1 MQKPSFLSH
10 FSAVTSSFF
19 FDFFAR
25 NLLLVKLSHFQP
37 DITAP
42 DVDIIASYSE
52 GNGPMELPAD
62 QRRIPFN
69 VLSST
74 SMSCPH
80 VSGVISLLKALYLEW
95 TPAVIKSA
103 NMTTEGQ
110 HSLPQTRASSSREA
124 PQTTVPQPLA
134 HHSANPEAHRLFLD
148 CVRHRTIVPERGFTT
163 HIELCELEGADLK
176 RAHDIID
183 NFTNRGL
190 RSPGVARQTVEE
202 KTKESVGEPWEFV
215 GLLPLFDPP
224 RENIV
229 ESFKDEYETSSSF
242 SGIVERAAP
251 CSV

>member
-1 MQKPSFLSH
+1 MEGNLLGFPP
-10 FSAVTSSFF
+10 T
-19 FDFFAR
+19 

-37 DITAP
+37 DITVP

-103 NMTTEGQ
+103 NMTTDYNKGQ

-148 CVRHRTIVPERGFTT
+148 RVRHRIIVPERGFTT

-176 RAHDIID
+176 RAPDIID

-202 KTKESVGEPWEFV
+202 KTNESAGEPWEFV

-224 RENIV
+224 RHDSENIV
-229 ESFKDEYETSSSF
+229 ESFKDEYQTSGSF